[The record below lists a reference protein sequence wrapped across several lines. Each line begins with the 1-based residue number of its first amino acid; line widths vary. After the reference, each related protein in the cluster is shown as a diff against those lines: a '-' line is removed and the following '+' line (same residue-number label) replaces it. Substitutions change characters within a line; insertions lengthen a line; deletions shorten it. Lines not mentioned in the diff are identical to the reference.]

1 MSNRGIIVLAQ
12 NSYERVSRQ
21 IPNHFLEEQYKG
33 IHVDIW
39 YPDLDYIS
47 GQHVWYDN
55 KVFRFV
61 NTCLQSKTFNYD
73 DVKLVIPEV
82 YIHYDKNDLVVH
94 HLCKKNNIVLSDN
107 NIYEVRKE
115 DETQLYTLTPQFEGV
130 NIDIW
135 YKEVLHLAGQHV
147 WHNNRVWRALVD
159 VPANSEFTEDDYEPI
174 IDQEVKLYADSNK
187 SLVFENPRPGNLVCY
202 YNNLYTVDPVLQ
214 VDYVKQ
220 AVLLA
225 LSLSKNSP
233 NEKISIITNDIV
245 PADYE
250 ILFDKIIP
258 IPFGDDA
265 ETTIWKVENR
275 WKIYHC
281 SPYDETI
288 VMDTDMM
295 VFNDLT
301 STWNMLSDS
310 DLFFTSEVRTFN
322 NNVIENDFYR
332 KTFTENYLPNTYV
345 GVHYFKQS
353 DLAKNFY
360 NLLEIICKNW
370 KEFWKEFLPNQTPG
384 HLSIDVAAAIAIK
397 ILNIEEEVTNKK
409 NNILTFTHLKPMIQG
424 WNNPPDRWQ
433 DKLGVYLDDNCNLK
447 LGNFVQNGIL
457 HYTEKDFVEKVF
469 NKYKEITYV

>member
-1 MSNRGIIVLAQ
+1 
-12 NSYERVSRQ
+12 
-21 IPNHFLEEQYKG
+21 
-33 IHVDIW
+33 
-39 YPDLDYIS
+39 
-47 GQHVWYDN
+47 
-55 KVFRFV
+55 
-61 NTCLQSKTFNYD
+61 
-73 DVKLVIPEV
+73 
-82 YIHYDKNDLVVH
+82 
-94 HLCKKNNIVLSDN
+94 
-107 NIYEVRKE
+107 
-115 DETQLYTLTPQFEGV
+115 
-130 NIDIW
+130 
-135 YKEVLHLAGQHV
+135 
-147 WHNNRVWRALVD
+147 VWRALVD
-159 VPANSEFTEDDYEPI
+159 VPANSDFTEDDYEPI

-202 YNNLYTVDPVLQ
+202 YNNLYTVNPVLQ
-214 VDYVKQ
+214 VDYIKQ

-225 LSLSKNSP
+225 LSLNKNSP
-233 NEKISIITNDIV
+233 NEKISIITDDKV

-301 STWNMLSDS
+301 STWNMLADS

-322 NNVIENDFYR
+322 NNIIENDFYR

-345 GVHYFKQS
+345 GVHYFKRS

-370 KEFWKEFLPNQTPG
+370 KDFWKEFLPNQTPG

-424 WNNPPDRWQ
+424 WNNLPDRWQ

-447 LGNFVQNGIL
+447 LGNFIQNGIL

-469 NKYKEITYV
+469 NKYREITYV